1 MNALFLSFFRA
12 KSFLKKNMRNQANY
26 FSNMKKIY
34 GFMLNYNFTVCIRLW
49 YLHKFSVVLFNFA
62 LIIKPYKTVEE
73 ECDAGT
79 AF

>member
-1 MNALFLSFFRA
+1 
-12 KSFLKKNMRNQANY
+12 
-26 FSNMKKIY
+26 MKKIY
-34 GFMLNYNFTVCIRLW
+34 GFMLNYNFTVRTRLW
-49 YLHKFSVVLFNFA
+49 YLHKFSGVLCNFA